1 MTICFVCK
9 DRSQIYASWCF
20 ESISILESVTWK
32 KIRYMLGVGDAMR
45 TIQSY
50 SVSHPSFPVV
60 KCLRGQMKN
69 SEKRDFF
76 FLFVRFD
83 VLIVSWIPANRL
95 TPKSCKKKL
104 RCSCFATTNIS
115 ATLISKS
122 EEKKAG
128 GILNWTLYGGGR
140 NEVKKIMRWSLWNK
154 TSKRNWNSLSGRISG
169 KYTAKQKGE
178 KTNNGAERGRDSQQ
192 FSFLWKSDLAEID
205 LGKRFCPA
213 TMWVF
218 CRMRLWDIRK
228 GQWHRT

>member
-1 MTICFVCK
+1 
-9 DRSQIYASWCF
+9 
-20 ESISILESVTWK
+20 
-32 KIRYMLGVGDAMR
+32 MLGVGGAMK

-76 FLFVRFD
+76 LLFVIFD
-83 VLIVSWIPANRL
+83 VLIVSRILANRL
-95 TPKSCKKKL
+95 TPMSC
-104 RCSCFATTNIS
+104 
-115 ATLISKS
+115 SKHAVLLFCNNKDFCDS
-122 EEKKAG
+122 DIKIWRKKAG

-213 TMWVF
+213 TMWDF
-218 CRMRLWDIRK
+218 CRMRLWDIKDNGIADNSQHSHQRK
-228 GQWHRT
+228 WRAFLSQCTF

>member
-1 MTICFVCK
+1 MVPWKQFNLTVCH
-9 DRSQIYASWCF
+9 I
-20 ESISILESVTWK
+20 
-32 KIRYMLGVGDAMR
+32 
-45 TIQSY
+45 
-50 SVSHPSFPVV
+50 HPSRWSSACEV
-60 KCLRGQMKN
+60 KWKTQRRETFSSFLLGLMFWLLVGFLPTGLRQ
-69 SEKRDFF
+69 S
-76 FLFVRFD
+76 
-83 VLIVSWIPANRL
+83 PAVNM
-95 TPKSCKKKL
+95 
-104 RCSCFATTNIS
+104 RCSCFATTKIS

-213 TMWVF
+213 TMWDF
-218 CRMRLWDIRK
+218 CRMRLWDIKDNGIADISQHSHQRK
-228 GQWHRT
+228 WRAFLSQCTF